1 MSAVFSKIEVN
12 QDEKLREQ
20 FMTVLKRCRLSS
32 SKYSTLEELIK
43 SNKDIKLSFY
53 SIGNFGSPAY
63 LVMLSCHIDSILM
76 KLAKDCGLPRG
87 MPIYFVPG
95 KFIKLQG
102 FLPKFDNDDRAKS
115 VAGTFWQNV
124 KSLTGWFKLSGF
136 LGSISALRAEH
147 GDIIV
152 TITSKNSA
160 NENSEFVSNLKDI
173 VKDFPKFG
181 ELADYLADNNLCIY
195 GEVMHMLDQQH
206 GYAYHMSSMVVT
218 SISKARII
226 SDEEGVPS
234 FPSDDTNPG
243 ITSYLTPTEVDD
255 ICHRFG
261 LLRAPRF
268 VITNSDDILAFGL
281 ALEAN
286 RDRMTLSSLLSIS
299 EQFGVE
305 WIGDVSLHN
314 RLIVGNILEGLILNL
329 IYDDNT
335 KKTFKYKFAEYVI
348 VTMLFRQLFK
358 NGIDGNTAS
367 NVRWFLDTWVITDEG
382 KAYWKRI
389 ARAVIVAYRKKLVPE
404 VDGIGSHITYATAVK
419 AMSDSEIDALASEY
433 KDCSHNDFIAQV
445 HLVLGPIGLGKT
457 TFSSRLLQ
465 QFTDASVSAIYIDG
479 DTLNGLSSED
489 TLKLGQER
497 NPLTVYAIVDAIRKG
512 SVPIVSSGGGALGK
526 DFVSSIESMLSGV
539 KVQLVVYLPSHTVS
553 EFTLG
558 VGFDSLD
565 LDGLY
570 NSDQTKSLVSS
581 AVMQRLSSGKWTCKK
596 GMKTSAFCESIVK
609 ISCGNLQFASAFT
622 EIAHSI
628 SLFPVISEKNYATVN
643 ELQVSL
649 PESMLINILM
659 LNDGLNVNYE
669 QLRHLVEIVPVSGET
684 SFGHVTSDYAKTP
697 ATITSTQL
705 DSFNTEYTQR
715 MIPGVLVQ
723 ATSGKNKI
731 SLAMPLGV
739 VAGLH
744 IRPDQDMSAHITM
757 GAGVHSPALMRSV
770 ATAIRN
776 GETSIS
782 LPHKTTKEMITYEL
796 MHLGEYP
803 TCTLRFH
810 GVFCM

>member
-1 MSAVFSKIEVN
+1 MCTVFSKIDVT
-12 QDEKLREQ
+12 QDAELKAQ
-20 FMTVLKRCRLSS
+20 FMTVLTRCGLSS
-32 SKYSTLEELIK
+32 SKYSTFEELIK

-53 SIGNFGSPAY
+53 SIGNFGRPAY

-95 KFIKLQG
+95 KYIKLQG
-102 FLPKFDNDDRAKS
+102 FLPKFDNDDRAKA
-115 VAGTFWQNV
+115 VAGTFWQNL

-136 LGSISALRAEH
+136 LGSISALRAEN
-147 GDIIV
+147 GEVIV

-160 NENSEFVSNLKDI
+160 NENSEFVSNLKNI

-181 ELADYLADNNLCIY
+181 ELAQYLADKNLCIY

-206 GYAYHMSSMVVT
+206 GYAYNMSSFVVT
-218 SISKARII
+218 SISKARLV
-226 SDEEGVPS
+226 SDEEGVLS
-234 FPSDDTNPG
+234 SDSTNLE
-243 ITSYLTPTEVDD
+243 IISYLTPTEVDV
-255 ICHRFG
+255 ICNDFG

-268 VITNSDDILAFGL
+268 VITNSANILAFGL

-286 RDRMTLSSLLSIS
+286 RDRMTLSLLLSIS

-314 RLIVGNILEGLILNL
+314 RLIVGDILEGLILNL

-335 KKTFKYKFAEYVI
+335 KKTVKYKFAEYVI
-348 VTMLFRQLFK
+348 ITMLFRQLFK
-358 NGIDGNTAS
+358 KGIEENTAS
-367 NVRWFLDTWVITDEG
+367 KVQWFLDTWVITNEG

-389 ARAVIVAYRKKLVPE
+389 ARAVIVAYRKKLIPKVE
-404 VDGIGSHITYATAVK
+404 GIGSHITYSTAIK
-419 AMSDSEIDALASEY
+419 AMSASDIDGLASEY
-433 KDCSHNDFIAQV
+433 TDSSNTDFTVQIHV
-445 HLVLGPIGLGKT
+445 VLGPIGLGKS
-457 TFSSRLLQ
+457 TFSSGLLQ
-465 QFTDASVSAIYIDG
+465 RFTGASVSAIHIDG

-512 SVPIVSSGGGALGK
+512 CIPIVSTGGGALGN
-526 DFVSSIESMLSGV
+526 DFVSSIEAMLGV
-539 KVQLVVYLPSHTVS
+539 KVQPVVYLPSHAVS
-553 EFTLG
+553 ELTHD
-558 VGFDSLD
+558 VSFDTLD

-570 NSDQTKSLVSS
+570 NSDMTKSLVRS
-581 AVMQRLSSGKWTCKK
+581 AVMQRLDSGIWTPKK
-596 GMKTSAFCESIVK
+596 GVKVQAFCDSIVK
-609 ISCGNLQFASAFT
+609 ISCGNLQFASS
-622 EIAHSI
+622 IAECASTI
-628 SLFPVISEKNYATVN
+628 SLFPVITKDNYATVN

-649 PESMLINILM
+649 PESMLVNIPVPEC
-659 LNDGLNVNYE
+659 GLSVTYQ

-684 SFGHVTSDYAKTP
+684 CFGHVTSDYAKTP
-697 ATITSTQL
+697 ATITSVQL
-705 DSFNTEYTQR
+705 DSINTRFNQR

-723 ATSGKNKI
+723 AISGKNKI
-731 SLAMPLGV
+731 SLVMPRV
-739 VAGLH
+739 VVDGLH
-744 IRPDQDMSAHITM
+744 VRSDQDMSAHITM

-782 LPHKTTKEMITYEL
+782 LPHKNSGEMITYEL
-796 MHLGEYP
+796 MQLGEYP